1 MRTERFTFPGSQ
13 GGLLSARFD
22 EPDDPPASATAL
34 FAHCFT
40 CTKDILA
47 ANRISAALV
56 AGGIAVLRFDFT
68 GLGSSEGEFANTGF
82 SSNLDDLV
90 AAADHLRGLGRAP
103 ALLIGHSLG
112 GSAVLAAAARIPET
126 KAVCTIGAPFDTAHV
141 VHQFAEAVPEIEAR
155 GEALVRLAGRPFTI
169 RKSFLDDV
177 RAQDQAARI
186 ARLGRALLVL
196 HSPVDDLVGI
206 DNARAIFD
214 AARHPKSFV
223 SLDGADHLLTRP
235 ADAEYAAVVLAAWAS
250 RYLGADREPALEPA
264 PAAAVSV
271 RGTGRGRLQQEVRV
285 GPHRFLADEPAAAGG
300 LGSGPTPYDLL
311 LAGLGACT
319 AMTLR
324 LYADG
329 KGWPLEGVR
338 VDLDHAKV
346 HAADCAACETK
357 EGRIDRIG
365 RRVALAGPLDPA
377 QRARLLEIAD
387 KCPVHRTLHAE
398 VLIETAEVEPTA
410 AGAPITAPSPAA
422 RAAARSGPP

>member
-13 GGLLSARFD
+13 GGLLSARLD
-22 EPDDPPASATAL
+22 GPDGPPALATAL

-47 ANRISAALV
+47 ANRVSAALV

-82 SSNLDDLV
+82 SSNLDDLI

-103 ALLIGHSLG
+103 ALMIGHSLG
-112 GSAVLAAAARIPET
+112 GAAVLAAAPRIPEA
-126 KAVCTIGAPFDTAHV
+126 KALCTIGAPFDTAHV

-169 RKSFLDDV
+169 RRSFLDDV

-186 ARLGRALLVL
+186 AHLGRALLVL

-223 SLDGADHLLTRP
+223 SLDAADHLLTRA
-235 ADAEYAAVVLAAWAS
+235 ADAEYAAAVLAAWAS
-250 RYLGADREPALEPA
+250 RYIGADLTPATTPA
-264 PAAAVSV
+264 PTATAVSV
-271 RGTGRGRLQQEVRV
+271 RETGRGRLQQEVRV
-285 GPHRFLADEPAAAGG
+285 GPYRLLADEPVAAGG

-357 EGRIDRIG
+357 EGRIDRIE

-398 VLIETAEVEPTA
+398 VLVETAEVEPSA
-410 AGAPITAPSPAA
+410 AGAPAGA
-422 RAAARSGPP
+422 RAAAR